1 VYGSYILLLK
11 LGGLVDAGV
20 AMEGFL
26 LGDSSGIS
34 GVPLALELFEVT
46 LEMALSTIFVKA
58 VSIDI
63 LPILRFL

>member
-20 AMEGFL
+20 AMEEFL